1 MADPKCGDGHGA
13 LKQEAIARCGFIIAV
28 AVDVA
33 LCTNTQRVCRCK
45 QAAEGSSALFGALRA
60 IVRRN
65 APCLS
70 ELHGRD
76 VVSRSR

>member
-1 MADPKCGDGHGA
+1 MADPKCGDGNGA
-13 LKQEAIARCGFIIAV
+13 LKQQPIARWEFIIAV
-28 AVDVA
+28 VADVA

-45 QAAEGSSALFGALRA
+45 QAAEGPSALFGALPA

-70 ELHGRD
+70 ESHGRD